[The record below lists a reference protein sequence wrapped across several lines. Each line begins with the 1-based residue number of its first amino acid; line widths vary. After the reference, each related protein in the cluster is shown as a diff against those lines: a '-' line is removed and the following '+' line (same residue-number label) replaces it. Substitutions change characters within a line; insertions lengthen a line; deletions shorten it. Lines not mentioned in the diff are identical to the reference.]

1 MAAAAWLAHS
11 PLLADLRGAK
21 DSALG
26 GVFVFFLFLSGGG
39 VCLFVS
45 AFLCYFC
52 LAGPITNRYG
62 ELRQT
67 KAIGQNGQVEL
78 LCGTER
84 LQDEKRIV
92 DPLPHLAR
100 QGGGKL
106 LVPTSV
112 IQRNLPL
119 SSF

>member
-1 MAAAAWLAHS
+1 
-11 PLLADLRGAK
+11 
-21 DSALG
+21 
-26 GVFVFFLFLSGGG
+26 
-39 VCLFVS
+39 

-52 LAGPITNRYG
+52 LAGLIANRYG

-67 KAIGQNGQVEL
+67 KAIGQNEQVEL

-84 LQDEKRIV
+84 LQDEKSIV
-92 DPLPHLAR
+92 DPLPALAR

-119 SSF
+119 SRNLAEGLGSTVGHSRNSVAYLFAVYIVNVGGTTGNHS